1 MKSKF
6 KQFKLYAPTRIKT
19 KAYELNEDGT
29 LTITGIASTT
39 NEDLDGEIVSSSA
52 IQSLQKQAVGL
63 NLHLDHNHEYDG
75 GIGAITDAVV
85 ENNQLV
91 ITATILSEYAGGIKE
106 RLDLG
111 MNFGFSIGGIPVV
124 NNINP
129 QLIEDFI
136 LLEISLTLL
145 PANWDTFGTVE
156 SKGVVKSNC
165 LTGACHYILKNSSD
179 IMKKELNDENGNV
192 FTEEEVKEITDIVN
206 EGFANKEAVIIDEF
220 RNEIRPLVQ
229 EIMNDEITGQVQD
242 IVLSFLDELFP
253 EEEVVEGKA
262 TEEEVVDEVAVEE
275 ETVEEKATEEEVV
288 DETAVEEEKATDEV
302 PADEEVF
309 DEPLEVNVEKEIPIP
324 ETEVD
329 YVPPTEVGEDVP
341 AGISNQEKPAPDVEY
356 VRGDSNAEA
365 LKYVDEKALE
375 AIVERVFKKFNVKRK
390 VSKQK
395 NNSKYNNYMKSTKS
409 VNNNNNNKFLDN
421 EKRDKFGR
429 NKKYL

>member
-1 MKSKF
+1 MRSRRYMKTKF

-29 LTITGIASTT
+29 LTISGVASTT
-39 NEDLDGEIVSSSA
+39 NEDLDGEIVSPSA

-75 GIGAITDAVV
+75 GIGAITEAVV
-85 ENNQLV
+85 ENNELI
-91 ITATILSEYAGGIKE
+91 ITAVVLSEYAKGIKE

-129 QLIEDFI
+129 QIIEDFI

-145 PANWDTFGTVE
+145 PANWDTFGTIE

-179 IMKKELNDENGNV
+179 IMRKEVGSENNV

-206 EGFANKEAVIIDEF
+206 EGFANKEAVIVDEF
-220 RNEIRPLVQ
+220 RDEIRPLVQ
-229 EIMNDEITGQVQD
+229 EMINEEITGQVQQ
-242 IVLSFLDELFP
+242 IVISYLDELFP
-253 EEEVVEGKA
+253 EDEVEYLEAEVDEEVISESAVEDETVDETT
-262 TEEEVVDEVAVEE
+262 TEE
-275 ETVEEKATEEEVV
+275 VEEKA
-288 DETAVEEEKATDEV
+288 ETDVVEEELPVEEKAEEV
-302 PADEEVF
+302 PEDDEVF
-309 DEPLEVNVEKEIPIP
+309 DEPLEINVEKELPIP
-324 ETEVD
+324 EEGAD
-329 YVPPTEVGEDVP
+329 YVPEDVVGDDVP
-341 AGISNQEKPAPDVEY
+341 TTVVEAKPNEV
-356 VRGDSNAEA
+356 VI
-365 LKYVDEKALE
+365 DEKSINM
-375 AIVERVFKKFNVKRK
+375 IVDRVFKKLNASRNASKKRK
-390 VSKQK
+390 
-395 NNSKYNNYMKSTKS
+395 SKYALYKNAKKTKKE
-409 VNNNNNNKFLDN
+409 NKFLDS

>member
-29 LTITGIASTT
+29 LTITGVASTT

-63 NLHLDHNHEYDG
+63 NLHLDHNHDYDG
-75 GIGAITDAVV
+75 GIGAITGATV
-85 ENNQLV
+85 ENNQLI
-91 ITATILSEYAGGIKE
+91 ITATILSEYAVGIKE

-179 IMKKELNDENGNV
+179 IMRKEVNDENGNV

-220 RNEIRPLVQ
+220 RDEIKPLVQ
-229 EIMNDEITGQVQD
+229 EIINDEIVGQVQD

-253 EEEVVEGKA
+253 EEEVVEEKA
-262 TEEEVVDEVAVEE
+262 TEDEVVEETELEEVEEKDGEEIIEEEVPVEE
-275 ETVEEKATEEEVV
+275 VVEEKATE
-288 DETAVEEEKATDEV
+288 DEV
-302 PADEEVF
+302 PAEDEVF
-309 DEPLEVNVEKEIPIP
+309 DEPLEINVEKEIPIP
-324 ETEVD
+324 EEGAD
-329 YVPPTEVGEDVP
+329 YVPEEVTGEDVP
-341 AGISNQEKPAPDVEY
+341 TVVVD
-356 VRGDSNAEA
+356 AEPNETI
-365 LKYVDEKALE
+365 VDEKALE
-375 AIVERVFKKFNVKRK
+375 AILERVFKKFNVKRK
-390 VSKQK
+390 ISKQK
-395 NNSKYNNYMKSTKS
+395 TNSKYNGYLKSAKKS
-409 VNNNNNNKFLDN
+409 VNANRFLDSD
-421 EKRDKFGR
+421 KRDKFGR
-429 NKKYL
+429 NRKYL